1 MIVVTMM
8 MIFKKKIKTYVKKYK
23 YMINNN
29 ILIGIVFLAGNRLS
43 SVKYTTY
50 RKKSLGNEN

>member
-1 MIVVTMM
+1 
-8 MIFKKKIKTYVKKYK
+8 
-23 YMINNN
+23 MINNN
-29 ILIGIVFLAGNRLS
+29 ILKTHSRDSIFVFLAGNRLS

>member
-1 MIVVTMM
+1 MH
-8 MIFKKKIKTYVKKYK
+8 Y
-23 YMINNN
+23 
-29 ILIGIVFLAGNRLS
+29 ILIRVKYEELLYHIYDIYLIVRIVFLAGNRLS